1 MKEPEKAEEPLD
13 HKACGTPAEDRAQE
27 GGLGEERV
35 TGSIC
40 PGKIWA
46 SEDSL
51 SPRCPW
57 EGSTAR
63 GKGSALV
70 PLPYSVIGE

>member
-1 MKEPEKAEEPLD
+1 MKEPEKADEPLD

-35 TGSIC
+35 TGSTGA
-40 PGKIWA
+40 GKIWA

-51 SPRCPW
+51 SPRCP
-57 EGSTAR
+57 
-63 GKGSALV
+63 
-70 PLPYSVIGE
+70 

>member
-1 MKEPEKAEEPLD
+1 MRDINWGKQLRRVKVKEPEKADEPLD

-35 TGSIC
+35 AGSTGA
-40 PGKIWA
+40 GKIWA

-51 SPRCPW
+51 SPRCP
-57 EGSTAR
+57 
-63 GKGSALV
+63 
-70 PLPYSVIGE
+70 